1 MQIIISP
8 AKKMKEDIDSFA
20 CRDLLA
26 LLPRTRVLL
35 RHLRGLDVPSLR
47 KLLSCND
54 QIAELNYA
62 RFQTMDLERDLTPAL
77 LAYEGIQYRYMA
89 PAVFTSDAL
98 EYVQEHLRILS
109 GFYGVLRPFDG
120 VRPYRLEMQAKL
132 KTDFCA
138 SLYDF
143 WGEDLARLLDGE
155 GVLLNL
161 ASAEYSRSVLPHLP
175 PGIRVITPI
184 FGERNGAE
192 HLASECHDDPLS
204 HEDDAECEQQ
214 SRILQQPVEGRV
226 VGSER
231 LGVEQVPPLYHYE
244 CREEY
249 CESLDTDAV
258 RT

>member
-20 CRDLLA
+20 CRDLPA

-109 GFYGVLRPFDG
+109 GFYGMLRPFDG
-120 VRPYRLEMQAKL
+120 VTPYRLEMQARL
-132 KTDFCA
+132 SVNGCPD
-138 SLYDF
+138 LYAF
-143 WGEDLARLLDGE
+143 WGDRLARALAGEAGLVVDLA
-155 GVLLNL
+155 
-161 ASAEYSRSVLPHLP
+161 SQEYSRAVLPHLP
-175 PGIRVITPI
+175 PSVEVLTCT
-184 FGERNGAE
+184 FGELRK
-192 HLASECHDDPLS
+192 D
-204 HEDDAECEQQ
+204 
-214 SRILQQPVEGRV
+214 GRV
-226 VGSER
+226 VEKGTLCKMARGQMVRWMAERGVRRSEELKDFQD
-231 LGVEQVPPLYHYE
+231 LGYRYDAAHSGHDHYVFLKE
-244 CREEY
+244 KEGF
-249 CESLDTDAV
+249 
-258 RT
+258 

>member
-20 CRDLLA
+20 CGDLPA

-175 PGIRVITPI
+175 HGIRVITPI

-192 HLASECHDDPLS
+192 
-204 HEDDAECEQQ
+204 
-214 SRILQQPVEGRV
+214 RV
-226 VGSER
+226 VEK
-231 LGVEQVPPLYHYE
+231 GV
-244 CREEY
+244 
-249 CESLDTDAV
+249 
-258 RT
+258 

>member
-20 CRDLLA
+20 CRDLPA

-89 PAVFTSDAL
+89 PAVFTSDEL

-120 VRPYRLEMQAKL
+120 VLPYRLEMGARCS
-132 KTDFCA
+132 TPFCK

-143 WGEDLARLLDGE
+143 WGDSLYRTLTAGGEDT
-155 GVLLNL
+155 LLNL
-161 ASAEYSRSVLPHLP
+161 ASAEYAKAVRPWVTP
-175 PGIRVITPI
+175 PVRWIDVT
-184 FGERNGAE
+184 FGETDGDKVVEKGVYVKMARGEMVRFLAERNAE
-192 HLASECHDDPLS
+192 TPEAAQGFDRLGYRFSPAHSTAASYVFL
-204 HEDDAECEQQ
+204 
-214 SRILQQPVEGRV
+214 REGR
-226 VGSER
+226 
-231 LGVEQVPPLYHYE
+231 
-244 CREEY
+244 
-249 CESLDTDAV
+249 AN
-258 RT
+258 

>member
-20 CRDLLA
+20 CRDLPA

-109 GFYGVLRPFDG
+109 GFYGMLRPFDG
-120 VRPYRLEMQAKL
+120 VTPYRLEMQARL
-132 KTDFCA
+132 SVNGCPD
-138 SLYDF
+138 LYAF
-143 WGEDLARLLDGE
+143 WGDRLARALAGEAGLVVDLA
-155 GVLLNL
+155 
-161 ASAEYSRSVLPHLP
+161 SKEYSRAVLPHLP
-175 PGIRVITPI
+175 PSVEVLTCT
-184 FGERNGAE
+184 FGELRK
-192 HLASECHDDPLS
+192 D
-204 HEDDAECEQQ
+204 
-214 SRILQQPVEGRV
+214 GRV
-226 VGSER
+226 VEKGTLCKMARGQMVRWMAERGVRRSEELKDFQD
-231 LGVEQVPPLYHYE
+231 LGYRYDAAHSGHDHYVFLKE
-244 CREEY
+244 KEEF
-249 CESLDTDAV
+249 
-258 RT
+258 

>member
-20 CRDLLA
+20 CRDLPA

-175 PGIRVITPI
+175 HGIRVITPI

-192 HLASECHDDPLS
+192 
-204 HEDDAECEQQ
+204 
-214 SRILQQPVEGRV
+214 RV
-226 VGSER
+226 VEKGVYVKMARGEMVRFLAEQGTDKPDALTEFDR
-231 LGVEQVPPLYHYE
+231 LGFRCCSELSTPERPVFL
-244 CREEY
+244 
-249 CESLDTDAV
+249 

>member
-20 CRDLLA
+20 CRDLPA

-143 WGEDLARLLDGE
+143 WGGGLGEAVGRGGGVAESRFCGVQPQRAAPPAARHSGD
-155 GVLLNL
+155 N
-161 ASAEYSRSVLPHLP
+161 AH
-175 PGIRVITPI
+175 IR
-184 FGERNGAE
+184 
-192 HLASECHDDPLS
+192 
-204 HEDDAECEQQ
+204 
-214 SRILQQPVEGRV
+214 
-226 VGSER
+226 
-231 LGVEQVPPLYHYE
+231 
-244 CREEY
+244 
-249 CESLDTDAV
+249 
-258 RT
+258 

>member
-20 CRDLLA
+20 CRDLPA

-77 LAYEGIQYRYMA
+77 LAYGI
-89 PAVFTSDAL
+89 
-98 EYVQEHLRILS
+98 
-109 GFYGVLRPFDG
+109 LRPLDG
-120 VRPYRLEMQAKL
+120 IVPYRLEMQAKL

-138 SLYDF
+138 SMYDF

-192 HLASECHDDPLS
+192 
-204 HEDDAECEQQ
+204 
-214 SRILQQPVEGRV
+214 RV
-226 VGSER
+226 VEKGVYVKMARGEMVRFLAEQGTDKPDALTEFDR
-231 LGVEQVPPLYHYE
+231 LGFRCYSELSTPERPVFL
-244 CREEY
+244 
-249 CESLDTDAV
+249 

>member
-20 CRDLLA
+20 CRDLPA

-120 VRPYRLEMQAKL
+120 VRPYRLEMQARL
-132 KTDFCA
+132 SVNGCPD
-138 SLYDF
+138 LYAF
-143 WGEDLARLLDGE
+143 WGDRLARALAGEAGLVVDLA
-155 GVLLNL
+155 
-161 ASAEYSRSVLPHLP
+161 SQEYSRAVLPHLP
-175 PGIRVITPI
+175 PSVEVLTCT
-184 FGERNGAE
+184 FGELRK
-192 HLASECHDDPLS
+192 D
-204 HEDDAECEQQ
+204 
-214 SRILQQPVEGRV
+214 GRV
-226 VGSER
+226 VEKGTLCKMARGQMVRWMAERGVRRSEELKDFQD
-231 LGVEQVPPLYHYE
+231 LGYRYDAAHSGHDHYVFLKE
-244 CREEY
+244 KEEF
-249 CESLDTDAV
+249 
-258 RT
+258 

>member
-1 MQIIISP
+1 MKLIISP
-8 AKKMKEDIDSFA
+8 AKKMNVDTDTMEI
-20 CRDLLA
+20 RG
-26 LLPRTRVLL
+26 LPRFLDRTRLL
-35 RHLRGLDVPSLR
+35 CDWLKTMSYDQLKALWR
-47 KLLSCND
+47 CND
-54 QIAELNYA
+54 AIASLNYE
-62 RFQTMDLERDLTPAL
+62 RLQHMELEEGLTPAV

-89 PAVFTSDAL
+89 PHLFSWEQFDYL
-98 EYVQEHLRILS
+98 DRHLRILS

-120 VRPYRLEMQAKL
+120 VTPYRLEMQAKL

-138 SLYDF
+138 SMYDF

-192 HLASECHDDPLS
+192 
-204 HEDDAECEQQ
+204 
-214 SRILQQPVEGRV
+214 RV
-226 VGSER
+226 VEKGVYVKMARGEMVRFLAEQGTDKPDALTEFDR
-231 LGVEQVPPLYHYE
+231 LGFRCYSELSTPERPVFL
-244 CREEY
+244 
-249 CESLDTDAV
+249 